1 MKMYALYS
9 FLFLLSLVVV
19 IPVYFM
25 RIRLRRR
32 EPLFL
37 KERLGFKLPAKE
49 DGGKSIWIHA
59 VSVGEVLSLQNLL
72 KRIKEKHPD
81 WAVYFSTLTNT
92 GMRIAKQKLVDVDQ
106 IFFVPVDF
114 APVVRKF
121 FKALKPRIFALAESE
136 FWPNLLREAKRQS
149 KGVFLINGRISGH
162 SFRKYSRFKFLAN
175 KILKNIDFFLMQTE
189 KDKENLEKIGVD
201 SSKVTVVGNLK
212 SEVCLPQLSHEEL
225 ARIKKSLG
233 ITASRKVVVA
243 GSTRKGE
250 ERMLLEAYAEA
261 RSRRENLLLVLAPRH
276 PERSEEVERLA
287 RDFPFETMRRSR
299 MTPEARWDVLVLD
312 TLGELAQFYAL
323 SDEAFIGGSLVP
335 WGGQN
340 LLEPAFYEKPVFF
353 GPHMENFQFL
363 AEKFIQAGA
372 ARMINDKKE
381 LVEMFEMDD
390 EKALREMGIKAKQT
404 LNSLQGAT
412 DKTIKAIEI
421 FMSEP

>member
-1 MKMYALYS
+1 MYALYS
-9 FLFLLSLVVV
+9 ILFLLSLVVV
-19 IPVYFM
+19 IPVYFL

-72 KRIKEKHPD
+72 KRIKERHPD

-92 GMRIAKQKLVDVDQ
+92 GMRIAKQKLADVDQ
-106 IFFVPVDF
+106 IFFVPIDF
-114 APVVRKF
+114 SPVVRKF
-121 FKALKPRIFALAESE
+121 FKALKPSIFALAESE
-136 FWPNLLREAKRQS
+136 FWPNLLREAKKQS

-162 SFRKYSRFKFLAN
+162 SFRKYSRLKFMAN

-201 SSKVTVVGNLK
+201 SAKVTVVGNLK
-212 SEVCLPQLSHEEL
+212 SEVSLPQLSGEDL
-225 ARIKKSLG
+225 ARIKDSLG
-233 ITASRKVVVA
+233 IAASSKVVVA

-250 ERMLLEAYAEA
+250 ERMLLEAYAKA
-261 RSRRENLLLVLAPRH
+261 KSRRENLLLVLAPRH
-276 PERSEEVERLA
+276 PERSEEVEKLC

-299 MTPEARWDVLVLD
+299 VTPEARWDVLVLD

-323 SDEAFIGGSLVP
+323 SDAAFIGGSLVP

-353 GPHMENFQFL
+353 GLHMDNFRFL
-363 AEKFIQAGA
+363 AEKFIRAGA
-372 ARMINDKKE
+372 ARMVNDKKE

-390 EKALREMGIKAKQT
+390 EKAMREMGIKAKQT

-412 DKTIKAIEI
+412 DKTIKAIEVV
-421 FMSEP
+421 MSEP